1 MVMRPVVF
9 SASSVNT
16 YLNCHLQWY
25 FGYVLAAPAEA
36 SEPQRVGINVHEH
49 AERVLKGERP
59 AADPEIVHLT
69 TVFDRDILPTFGTPV
84 LIERG
89 FQIEVN
95 GIPYSGVIDVLD
107 RQGDTFV
114 LRDLKTTNSRPAAG
128 RYRLAMTGYYLGVT
142 EGLGEP
148 IDAMRL
154 DYIVRTRTPY
164 YWPEK
169 VPLPA
174 EEDVATFAN
183 ILSRVAEDVDKGDY
197 EPTGLG
203 TWVCSFCSY
212 RPICGPYQRY
222 QEETNAGG

>member
-1 MVMRPVVF
+1 MVTRPVVF

-25 FGYVLAAPAEA
+25 FAYVLLAPSEET
-36 SEPQRVGINVHEH
+36 EPQRVGIAVHEH
-49 AERVLKGERP
+49 AERVLKGQQP
-59 AADPEIVHLT
+59 AADQSISMLT
-69 TVFDRDILPTFGTPV
+69 MVFDRDILPTFGQPV
-84 LIERG
+84 LIETA

-107 RQGDTFV
+107 RQGERFV
-114 LRDLKTTNSRPAAG
+114 LRDLKTTSGRPSPG
-128 RYRLAMTGYYLGVT
+128 RYRLAMTGYYLGIT
-142 EGLGEP
+142 SLGQP

-164 YWPEK
+164 YWPED

-174 EEDVATFAN
+174 EEEQATFVN
-183 ILSRVAEDVDKGDY
+183 TLSRVAEDVDRGDY

-203 TWVCSFCSY
+203 TWVCSWCSY
-212 RPICGPYQRY
+212 RSICGPYQRLT
-222 QEETNAGG
+222 EVTDG